1 MSPVAID
8 GTYQI
13 LAKERGGG
21 VRWNVCAVC
30 CAYIKFSFLYQLVKN
45 GMKIFE

>member
-13 LAKERGGG
+13 LAKERGD
-21 VRWNVCAVC
+21 VPWNVCAAC

>member
-21 VRWNVCAVC
+21 
-30 CAYIKFSFLYQLVKN
+30 FL
-45 GMKIFE
+45 GMYAQHVVHTLNSLFFTSW

>member
-13 LAKERGGG
+13 LAKERGG
-21 VRWNVCAVC
+21 
-30 CAYIKFSFLYQLVKN
+30 FL
-45 GMKIFE
+45 GMYAQHVVHTLNSLFFTSW